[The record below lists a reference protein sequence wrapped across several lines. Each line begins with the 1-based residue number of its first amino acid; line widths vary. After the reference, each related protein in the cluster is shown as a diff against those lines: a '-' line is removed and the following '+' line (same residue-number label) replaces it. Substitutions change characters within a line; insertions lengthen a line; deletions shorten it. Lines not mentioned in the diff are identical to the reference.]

1 MSYQVQILPVNNH
14 SLRML
19 VKGIFVSLILANV
32 FVVNVIGKT
41 LLIETE
47 DTKSDEKDTQDAVAQ
62 GKRGHISI

>member
-1 MSYQVQILPVNNH
+1 MI
-14 SLRML
+14 
-19 VKGIFVSLILANV
+19 VKGIFVLLILANV